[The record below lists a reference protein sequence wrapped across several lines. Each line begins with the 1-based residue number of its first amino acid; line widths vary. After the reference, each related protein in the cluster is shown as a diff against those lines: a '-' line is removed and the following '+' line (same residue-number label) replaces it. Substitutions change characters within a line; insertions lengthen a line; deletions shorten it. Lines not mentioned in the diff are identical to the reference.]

1 MKYDFFH
8 ILRFLHFSNNTN
20 QPDKNDN
27 NYDWLWKMKTLPDQ
41 LNDAYAKV
49 YNPFEHIVVDEV
61 IVLFKGSCFQEI
73 NA

>member
-1 MKYDFFH
+1 
-8 ILRFLHFSNNTN
+8 
-20 QPDKNDN
+20 
-27 NYDWLWKMKTLPDQ
+27 MKTLPDQ